1 MNGWM
6 DACHKTA
13 KTEKESGMFEKRE
26 GCKEMCTRL
35 IKNQGRK
42 EGERKER
49 RGVFIFKYVS
59 VLASTISWTFS
70 LDGLK

>member
-1 MNGWM
+1 M

-49 RGVFIFKYVS
+49 RGVFIFKYRM
-59 VLASTISWTFS
+59 
-70 LDGLK
+70 